1 MVIVGNLLS
10 MRKGS
15 KGFKEYIIH
24 KLNKLK
30 GNALEFKKT
39 PKNHIF
45 KHVLNYI
52 TCFNNYNNYALVFK
66 AI

>member
-39 PKNHIF
+39 PKNTFSNMYWTTLPVSIIMPLF
-45 KHVLNYI
+45 SKLSN
-52 TCFNNYNNYALVFK
+52 
-66 AI
+66 